1 VNIYTVYIKEAS
13 KFLNKKCTK
22 MSAPSGKVDFKQFGT
37 TKKIE
42 SPLAKYNSAGQLTCI
57 ICDQVVKSELVWNAH
72 VNSKTHLENKNK
84 LKSKLTGGG
93 GESTAAATPS
103 TPAAAATS
111 NSSSETNGGGAA
123 KQPPIQDSFK
133 RPAVP
138 PPSTNRELLKRL
150 IDEAEEKKVDDNEE
164 EEDEDKSSQAK
175 RKKMENL
182 VNAADSI
189 DLNKKQSEEE
199 EKSGGEK
206 MDTTTSSSA
215 LPAGFFD
222 DPDEDARVRG
232 TSTRS
237 QTLEAE
243 YEEFKKAMQ
252 TEEFRSDLIVERDDT
267 LRDVDRDIV
276 EADELIERWTR
287 IEQLHQKREALKAS
301 KAAKNGA
308 DKNDDDDEDDE
319 DVDLDSAM
327 GLALRAKNIC

>member
-1 VNIYTVYIKEAS
+1 
-13 KFLNKKCTK
+13 

-42 SPLAKYNSAGQLTCI
+42 SPLAKYNSSGQLTCI

-103 TPAAAATS
+103 TQAAAAATS
-111 NSSSETNGGGAA
+111 KSSSETNGGGAA
-123 KQPPIQDSFK
+123 KQPPIQEPFK

-150 IDEAEEKKVDDNEE
+150 IDEAEEKKVDDDEE
-164 EEDEDKSSQAK
+164 KEDDDTSSQAK

-199 EKSGGEK
+199 EKNGGEK

-222 DPDEDARVRG
+222 DPNEDARVRG

-301 KAAKNGA
+301 TAESKAAKNGT
-308 DKNDDDDEDDE
+308 DKNGDDDEDDE